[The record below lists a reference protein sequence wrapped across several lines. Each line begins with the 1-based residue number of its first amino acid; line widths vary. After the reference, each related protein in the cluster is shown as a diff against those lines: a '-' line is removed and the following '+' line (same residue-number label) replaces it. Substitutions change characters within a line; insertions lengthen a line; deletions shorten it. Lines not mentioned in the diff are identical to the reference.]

1 MKSVRLTAILSL
13 MTPLTLS
20 AAVTD
25 MRVENL
31 VSPLGVGTSEP
42 RFSWR
47 VDAPAASQDSYR
59 ILVASSPEL
68 LAAGTPDLWDSGTVT
83 STAQQGIRYAGKPLR
98 PATRAWWT
106 VCATT
111 GKEEHRPEHAAEFG
125 VGLLAESQWGGRWMG
140 LETPR
145 EGDARG
151 TVHTVLPARYMRK
164 EFSIGTTPV
173 RRATAYISGLGNYRL
188 YVNGA
193 EIGSGDVLKP
203 VPSDYRKTVYYN
215 TYDIPASMLGDSTLT
230 VGIVLGP
237 GRYFPMRQHKAAKI
251 PVFGNPTCRLNLIVE
266 YADGSRRKLVTDDSW
281 RVTDLGP
288 IRLANEYDGEVY
300 DARMEMPGWAASGFD
315 DSAWLPAQ
323 RSAVPYGTLRA
334 QTTPNMTCGE
344 SVSPLSVTP
353 HGDRHIV
360 DFGVN
365 MAGWIALRPRG
376 AEGDTIRI
384 RFAERLN
391 PDGTLYTA
399 NLRDARSE
407 DIYICSGRELGEVT
421 WTPSFTYHGFRY
433 AEVSG
438 LPGMGPDDIRA
449 IHVGDPMEMS
459 MDFECSDTI
468 LNRVVR
474 NALRGIRANYKG
486 MPVDCPQR
494 NERQP
499 WLGDR
504 TSGALGESMFFD
516 NHTLYAK
523 WVRDICEAQRED
535 GCIPDVAPA
544 FWNYYTDNVTWP
556 AALPMVCDM
565 LIEQYADTVPAR
577 MAYPHIA
584 RWMEHIIAEYSRDG
598 IVTRDRYG
606 DWCVPPES
614 PELIHS
620 KDPARKTDG
629 ALISTAYTARCLAL
643 LEKFATMQ
651 GLGDDADRWRTLREK
666 TSEAFNRRFL
676 TNRPGTSPKPGHPL
690 YPDSIF
696 YGTNTPTANVLA
708 LAFGLVPDS
717 LRHAV
722 ADNLAARIITEGN
735 THITT
740 GVIGTSWLLRTLTA
754 NGRGDLAWTLATNRS
769 YPSWGYMAE
778 KGATTT
784 WELWN
789 GDTANPAMNSGNHVM
804 LLGDLLS
811 WVQQDLCGIR
821 NGSQPGRYVFE
832 ADWSIPD
839 CEYAS
844 TSRPTPWGKI
854 QSRWERDGRRL
865 TWRITLPSGTSGE
878 VRLPDGS
885 VSDIGSGTHTVGCE
899 FPLPHPLVTDA
910 AHLYT
915 RTSFPQCHAATI
927 VETREGDLVAAY
939 FGGTHERHPDVCIW
953 VSRKPKGSDR
963 WSDPILAGD
972 GVFFPGTPDALLAG
986 VNDSTTLA
994 SVGPVAQF
1002 ADADPRLR
1010 RKACWNPVLTEM
1022 PSGELWLFYKVGL
1035 RVADWTGWVVKSK
1048 DGGKTWSKREPLPQ
1062 GFIGPVK
1069 NKPEIVDGRLI
1080 CASSTESGGWKLHFE
1095 ILDLAIGQW
1104 DYIGPI
1110 PADSAYLTEDLLP
1123 DGITPREGA
1132 RLRPIN
1138 CIQPSILRH
1147 GDGRL
1152 QVLMRTRNGR
1162 LATSWSDDRGRT
1174 WSRVTLTDIPN
1185 NQSGTDAVTLAD
1197 GTHLLIYNPFSTL
1210 PATKKGPRT
1219 PLAVARST
1227 DGLHWTPIVTL
1238 EDSPISQYSYPAIIQ
1253 GRDGDIHCIYTWRR
1267 QRIAYRRLTL
1277 PDTTF

>member
-1 MKSVRLTAILSL
+1 MKSLTTALLAMASPAL
-13 MTPLTLS
+13 LL

-25 MRVENL
+25 MRVQHL
-31 VSPLGVGTSEP
+31 DTPLATATLRPE
-42 RFSWR
+42 FSWR
-47 VDAPAASQDSYR
+47 LDTRTPGAVQDTYR

-68 LAAGTPDLWDSGTVT
+68 IARGEGDLWDSGTVR
-83 STAQQGIRYAGKPLR
+83 SRSQHGIVYSGKPLKEGQ
-98 PATRAWWT
+98 RAWWT
-106 VCATT
+106 VTATT
-111 GKEEHRPEHAAEFG
+111 GRETHRPDGVAEFG
-125 VGLLAESQWGGRWMG
+125 TGVLTESQWSGRWMG

-145 EGDARG
+145 EGDVRG
-151 TVHTVLPARYMRK
+151 AVHTVLPVRYLRK
-164 EFSIGTTPV
+164 EFNTGSKKIK
-173 RRATAYISGLGNYRL
+173 RITARISGLGNYRL
-188 YVNGA
+188 FANGT
-193 EIGSGDVLKP
+193 EIGADEVLKP

-215 TYDIPASMLGDSTLT
+215 TYDIAPDVVADSTLA
-230 VGIVLGP
+230 VGVMLGP
-237 GRYFPMRQHKAAKI
+237 GRYFPQRQHKPAKI

-266 YADGSRRKLVTDDSW
+266 YADGSRRRFATDDSW

-300 DARMEMPGWAASGFD
+300 DARMELDGWTMPGYD
-315 DSAWLPAQ
+315 DSSWLKAE
-323 RSAVPYGTLRA
+323 RSAIPYGTLRP
-334 QTTPNMTCGE
+334 QTTPNMTCGTPVQPV
-344 SVSPLSVTP
+344 SVKPV
-353 HGDRHIV
+353 GDVRIV
-360 DFGVN
+360 DFGRN
-365 MAGWIALRPRG
+365 MAGWISIRPRG
-376 AEGDTIRI
+376 HRGDTIRI
-384 RFAERLN
+384 RYAERLN
-391 PDGTLYTA
+391 PDGTLYRA

-407 DIYICSGRELGEVT
+407 DVYICSGTEKGT
-421 WTPSFTYHGFRY
+421 AAWTPSFTYHGFRY

-438 LPGMGPDDIRA
+438 MPALSASDLEA
-449 IHVGDPMEMS
+449 IPVADPMETC
-459 MDFECSDTI
+459 MDFECSDTT
-468 LNRVVR
+468 LTRVVR
-474 NALRGIRANYKG
+474 NALNGIRDNYKG

-504 TSGALGESMFFD
+504 TAGALGESMFID

-544 FWNYYTDNVTWP
+544 YWNYYTDNVTWP
-556 AALPMVCDM
+556 AALPMTCDM
-565 LIEQYADTVPAR
+565 LVEQFHDTAPMVQ
-577 MAYPHIA
+577 AYPHIA
-584 RWMEHIIAEYSRDG
+584 RWMDHILAEYSRDG

-620 KDPARKTDG
+620 EDPARKTDG
-629 ALISTAYTARCLAL
+629 ALIATAYTAKCLEL

-651 GLGDDADRWRTLREK
+651 GLADDAARWHALHGRTAK
-666 TSEAFNRRFL
+666 AFNDRFL
-676 TNRPGTSPKPGHPL
+676 TLRRGTSPKPGHPL

-717 LRHAV
+717 LRRPV
-722 ADNLAARIITEGN
+722 ADNLAARIISN
-735 THITT
+735 DNSHIPT
-740 GVIGTSWLLRTLTA
+740 GVIGTSWLLRTLAA
-754 NGRGDLAWTLATNRS
+754 NGRGDLAWTLATNRT

-821 NGSQPGRYVFE
+821 NGSEPGHYVFE

-839 CEYAS
+839 CEHAS
-844 TSRPTPWGKI
+844 TSRPTPWGRI
-854 QSRWERDGRRL
+854 HSRWQRDGRRL
-865 TWRITLPSGTSGE
+865 TWHITLPAGTWGE
-878 VRLPDGS
+878 ARLPDGTKAEVKAGS
-885 VSDIGSGTHTVGCE
+885 NTLHCEIPLSDPI
-899 FPLPHPLVTDA
+899 VTDE
-910 AHLYT
+910 AHLYAT
-915 RTSFPQCHAATI
+915 APFPQCHAATM

-963 WSDPILAGD
+963 WSEPILAGD
-972 GVFFPGTPDALLAG
+972 GVFMPGTPDALLAG

-994 SVGPVAQF
+994 SVGPVKSQF
-1002 ADADPRLR
+1002 TAPDSLLR
-1010 RKACWNPVLTEM
+1010 RKACWNPVMFEM

-1035 RVADWTGWVVKSK
+1035 KVSDWTGWLVKSQ
-1048 DGGKTWSKREPLPQ
+1048 DGGKTWGPREALPQ

-1069 NKPEIVDGRLI
+1069 NKPEIVDGRLV

-1095 ILDLAIGQW
+1095 VLDLATDRW
-1104 DYIGPI
+1104 EYIGPI
-1110 PADSAYLTEDLLP
+1110 PADSTYVTEDLLA
-1123 DGITPREGA
+1123 DGITPRPGA
-1132 RLRPIN
+1132 KLRPIG

-1147 GDGRL
+1147 ADGRL
-1152 QVLMRTRNGR
+1152 QVLMRTRNAR
-1162 LATSWSDDRGRT
+1162 LATSWSHDGGRT

-1197 GTHLLIYNPFSTL
+1197 GSHLLIYNPVSTM
-1210 PATKKGPRT
+1210 PATKKAPRT
-1219 PLAVARST
+1219 PLCVARST
-1227 DGLHWTPIVTL
+1227 DGLEWTPIVTL

-1253 GRDGDIHCIYTWRR
+1253 GSDGDIHCIYTWRR
-1267 QRIAYRRLTL
+1267 ERIGYKRLTL
-1277 PDTTF
+1277 PTF